1 MTSISKNVYIK
12 LDDIVGEYSSTCYGT
27 IKIKPAYVKSGTCI
41 DLDVENDDKDPKF
54 EVDDSAKTSKY
65 KNVFPKDYFPNWAE
79 EIFDIKKVNNT
90 VPWTYVIKRLNDEE
104 IAWTFYK
111 KKCKRKSNRA

>member
-1 MTSISKNVYIK
+1 MYIDK
-12 LDDIVGEYSSTCYGT
+12 LDDIVGEYSSTYCRT

-54 EVDDSAKTSKY
+54 EVDDSVKTSKY

-79 EIFDIKKVNNT
+79 EIFDIKKVKNT
-90 VPWTYVIKRLNDEE
+90 VPWVYVIKRLNDEE
-104 IAWTFYK
+104 LAWKFYK
-111 KKCKRKSNRA
+111 KNCKRKIKQSLETKK